1 MLITGCRRERRASGA
16 LPGGAPWRG
25 ESVTPAGPHPWLARE
40 AITLIM
46 EGGLGVS
53 LKYKW
58 TCPI

>member
-25 ESVTPAGPHPWLARE
+25 ESVTPAGPHPWLTRE

-53 LKYKW
+53 LKYK
-58 TCPI
+58 